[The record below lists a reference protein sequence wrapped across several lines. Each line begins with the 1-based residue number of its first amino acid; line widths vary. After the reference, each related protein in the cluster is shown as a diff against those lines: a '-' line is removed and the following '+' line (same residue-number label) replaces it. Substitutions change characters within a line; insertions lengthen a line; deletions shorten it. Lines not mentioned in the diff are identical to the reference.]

1 MSPADALLVR
11 LRQDD
16 TAIEGLGDL
25 VLDDLLARPVADLV
39 EPAWVAERLVE
50 GLRVSADDRRTED
63 WVRQHLQTALDR
75 TEGASGALRP
85 RVPGELL
92 GPVKDLL
99 RRPYVPDPVI
109 VRALL
114 DHRAMNNLLR
124 AVLSETLTEFA
135 RTIKSTLPQKPL
147 SSGRGRLGNILGA
160 AQGVAAVVGAELERQ
175 LEGKVQAFL
184 DGAISAAL
192 DLSVARMCAPD
203 FADEF
208 GAWRADGLEAV
219 LDLPVERYR
228 RELEKL
234 DPDGLVTDV
243 AALVRAVARW
253 DGLSE
258 ALEAALRATVDEA
271 GDRSAKDF
279 LSGSGLEEGWRP
291 HVRDLMVEWARD
303 VVASEPFEGW
313 LRELMDCS

>member
-1 MSPADALLVR
+1 MSTADALLDR

-16 TAIEGLGDL
+16 AVIEGLVDL
-25 VLDDLLARPVADLV
+25 VLDDLLARPVSELV
-39 EPAWVAERLVE
+39 DPAWLAERVVE
-50 GLRVSADDRRTED
+50 GLRVSADDQRTED
-63 WVRQHLQTALDR
+63 WVREHLQAALDR

-114 DHRAMNNLLR
+114 DHQAMNDLLR
-124 AVLSETLTEFA
+124 AVLSQTLTDFA

-147 SSGRGRLGNILGA
+147 ASGRGRLGNLLGA

-175 LEGKVQAFL
+175 LEGKVQVFL
-184 DGAISAAL
+184 DGAIGGAL

-203 FADEF
+203 LADEF
-208 GAWRADGLEAV
+208 GAWRADGLDAV

-258 ALEAALRATVDEA
+258 ALEAALKAAVAEA

-291 HVRDLMVEWARD
+291 HVRDLAVERARD
-303 VVASEPFEGW
+303 VVASEPFETW
-313 LRELMDCS
+313 LRGLMGCS